1 MSQKV
6 LIVDDAPPLHQ
17 LIRVHLE
24 EQAVDIHS
32 AYDGDAGVVLAAAI
46 KPDLVLLD
54 VDMPKMT
61 GFEVCK
67 ALKDDPATADIPIIF
82 LTASSSTDA
91 KVLGFSLRAVDY
103 ITKPFDPNELCARV
117 RVALRTKRLLDLLP
131 TPVAGVHTADGSLGT
146 RSLNTR
152 ISLGD
157 LMQSRAENPWNRK
170 RLGDSVGLTKPILP
184 TARQGS

>member
-6 LIVDDAPPLHQ
+6 LIVDDSPPLHQ

-24 EQAVDIHS
+24 EQEVQIHS
-32 AYDGDAGVVLAAAI
+32 AYDGDAGLVLAGAL

-54 VDMPKMT
+54 VDMPKLN

-67 ALKDDPATADIPIIF
+67 FLKNDEATADIPIIF

-91 KVLGFSLRAVDY
+91 KVFGFSLRAVDY
-103 ITKPFDPNELCARV
+103 ITKPFDPTELCARV

-131 TPVAGVHTADGSLGT
+131 ASQLGAIAGGDDGEP
-146 RSLNTR
+146 RALNTR
-152 ISLGD
+152 LSLAH
-157 LMQSRAENPWNRK
+157 LMHSRAQNPWNRR
-170 RLGDSVGLTKPILP
+170 RLADSTDPAKPEQAA
-184 TARQGS
+184 ARQES